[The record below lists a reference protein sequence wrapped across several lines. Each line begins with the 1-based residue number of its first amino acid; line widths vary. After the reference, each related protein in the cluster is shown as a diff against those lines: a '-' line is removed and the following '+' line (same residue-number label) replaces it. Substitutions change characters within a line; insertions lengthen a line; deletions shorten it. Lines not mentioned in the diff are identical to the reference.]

1 MKVKKKYVETTTVHV
16 VVVIEE
22 ELDCPSCQKY
32 TNVKFMYPRD
42 YGTRFICKHCEQD
55 ETIFFCMPEDIN
67 SLYGDEMSKVGLE
80 LSDDGYEVVTV

>member
-1 MKVKKKYVETTTVHV
+1 MKVEKKYVETTLINLE
-16 VVVIEE
+16 VVIEE
-22 ELDCPSCQKY
+22 ELDCPTCQKY

-42 YGTRFICKHCEQD
+42 YGTRFICEHCEQD

>member
-1 MKVKKKYVETTTVHV
+1 MKVEKKYVETTLINLE
-16 VVVIEE
+16 VVIEE

-42 YGTRFICKHCEQD
+42 YGTRFICEHCEQD